1 MEKIIIW
8 ICRIIVLFGFGYNL
22 ISNGMSTQDK
32 LFMILFIVSGLL
44 IGYIGYKRGYN
55 DANKNINGDTSRK
68 DPRNE
73 DA

>member
-22 ISNGMSTQDK
+22 ISDNMSTTEK
-32 LFMILFIVSGLL
+32 LYMLLFIVSGLL
-44 IGYIGYKRGYN
+44 IGYIGYKRGRN
-55 DANKNINGDTSRK
+55 DAKKEINGDISRK

-73 DA
+73 DT

>member
-1 MEKIIIW
+1 MEKIITW

-22 ISNGMSTQDK
+22 ISDSMSTQDK

-55 DANKNINGDTSRK
+55 DAKKEINGDTSRK

-73 DA
+73 DT

>member
-1 MEKIIIW
+1 
-8 ICRIIVLFGFGYNL
+8 
-22 ISNGMSTQDK
+22 
-32 LFMILFIVSGLL
+32 MILFIVSGLL